1 MDVSTLVSENAT
13 VIQDISFLVFI
24 VLLSL
29 GILKVIGK
37 LLIAVCMAKNLALAF
52 NPYKPGVL
60 FMGHRQTE

>member
-1 MDVSTLVSENAT
+1 MFLLFSAASVYSRVSCVDVSTLVSENAT

-37 LLIAVCMAKNLALAF
+37 LLIGLIWKVKFCKN
-52 NPYKPGVL
+52 V
-60 FMGHRQTE
+60 